1 MKFLCRFEKDRITVY
16 KMKKGPRQMISVSS
30 RLYTVTDDLAIKD
43 IESDEAMYFYDI
55 DSTQPKCGWEVFV
68 NPDMTRALI
77 RSAQLGGNKKR
88 SWASLDANKA
98 LQWIAPVAIVGSLLY
113 GFMIGGGF

>member
-1 MKFLCRFEKDRITVY
+1 
-16 KMKKGPRQMISVSS
+16 MKKGPRQMISVSS
-30 RLYTVTDDLAIKD
+30 RLYTVTDELGIKD

-55 DSTQPKCGWEVFV
+55 DGTQPRCGEETFV

-88 SWASLDANKA
+88 TWASLDADKF
-98 LQWIAPVAIVGSLLY
+98 LKWIPAVAIVGSLVY
-113 GFMIGGGF
+113 GFMMGGGF